1 MLKQRLGQG
10 NGEEWNR
17 EQTMGMHQHAAAT
30 SRGESQGAIGPQ
42 RQVRTTDGDEDTTRR
57 SRR

>member
-1 MLKQRLGQG
+1 
-10 NGEEWNR
+10 
-17 EQTMGMHQHAAAT
+17 MGMHQHAAVRSQA
-30 SRGESQGAIGPQ
+30 ESQGAIGPQ